1 MKVIGKTGSGKIT
14 FVSALIEFSI
24 GYINGIEYLY
34 LLSPTSDQN
43 GWGKIRKNIICVND
57 ISEIVD
63 ANNCIIVCDDMQ
75 VQLKGNKILTKMILN
90 KRHRNLEIIQCE

>member
-14 FVSALIEFSI
+14 FVSAFIEFFI

-43 GWGKIRKNIICVND
+43 GWGRIRKNIICVN
-57 ISEIVD
+57 VLVKLLML
-63 ANNCIIVCDDMQ
+63 IIV
-75 VQLKGNKILTKMILN
+75 L
-90 KRHRNLEIIQCE
+90 